1 VILEEISMPWV
12 GGMEEEDRKKKD
24 FELAFKKSWDDLQ
37 SKDPKDVARNSL
49 AEYDETESIFTL
61 KFMGTE
67 YRIKRDERAVGD
79 SAGRRTNPF
88 YAFLIVHYLVGAKDI
103 PLANEHISFRELY
116 GGDVYYAA
124 FKSRAIDFIRR
135 EFESRPD
142 ELIQKGIE
150 MGGEKADLGDFS
162 VTIPV
167 LPRIPLTI
175 VLWLGDDEVPTS
187 ANVLL
192 DKTAG
197 EHLHT
202 EDIAAISEE
211 LARRLS

>member
-1 VILEEISMPWV
+1 MPWV
-12 GGMEEEDRKKKD
+12 GGLEEEDMKKD

-37 SKDPKDVARNSL
+37 SMDPNDVARRSL
-49 AEYDETESIFTL
+49 AGYDDAESVFSL

-67 YRIKRDERAVGD
+67 YRVKRDERVVADIKGE
-79 SAGRRTNPF
+79 RTNPF
-88 YAFLIVHYLVGAKDI
+88 YAFLIIHYLVRAKDI

-116 GGDVYYAA
+116 GGDVYYQA

-135 EFESRPD
+135 EFENRPE
-142 ELIQKGIE
+142 ELVQKGIR

-162 VTIPV
+162 VIIPV
-167 LPRIPLTI
+167 FPRIPLTI

-187 ANVLL
+187 ANILL

-197 EHLHT
+197 DHLHT
-202 EDIAAISEE
+202 EDIAAISED
-211 LARRLS
+211 LARRLSQE

>member
-1 VILEEISMPWV
+1 MPWV
-12 GGMEEEDRKKKD
+12 GGLDEEDRKKKD
-24 FELAFKKSWDDLQ
+24 FDLAFKKSWDDLQ
-37 SKDPKDVARNSL
+37 SMDPSGVARNSL
-49 AEYDETESIFTL
+49 ADYDETESVFTL

-67 YRIKRDERAVGD
+67 YRVKRDERTVTDTNGEW
-79 SAGRRTNPF
+79 TNPF
-88 YAFLIVHYLVGAKDI
+88 YAFLVVHYLVGAKDI
-103 PLANEHISFRELY
+103 PLANQHISFRELY

-124 FKSRAIDFIRR
+124 FKSRAIDFIKR
-135 EFESRPD
+135 EFESRPE
-142 ELIQKGIE
+142 ELVQKGVE

-167 LPRIPLTI
+167 FPRIPLTI
-175 VLWLGDDEVPTS
+175 VMWMGDDEVPTS
-187 ANVLL
+187 ANVLF

-211 LARRLS
+211 MARRMSQE